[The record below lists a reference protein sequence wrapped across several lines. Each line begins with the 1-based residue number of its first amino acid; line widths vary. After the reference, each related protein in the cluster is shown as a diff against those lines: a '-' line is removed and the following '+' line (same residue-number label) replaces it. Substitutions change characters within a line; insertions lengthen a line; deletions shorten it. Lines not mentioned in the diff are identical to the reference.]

1 MNNNFIKPVK
11 KVAKKVTKYVD
22 KQVVEP
28 ARKTINKVI
37 TSVSKATNWVVSI
50 YDGITGNS
58 TSNNGGG
65 CAKKKPT
72 FKKMD
77 VEAKCPE
84 KDEDDINLLDILLN
98 CIDWYGTINDIIL
111 AFDSN
116 IKFNGSNVILKHIKS
131 GDLRIGDVKV
141 TISGVRNKVKELTG
155 LATGPKTKISKVF
168 KTSMKHQITGA
179 YKGLGLFATLTRLIS
194 DFASGVFDLIFG
206 LITVYRMIA
215 IPIGSLLYD
224 LLRTTGSA
232 LLKTVLMPFF
242 GPFAWLITLII
253 DVGIDII
260 DWFVDLGKEVTNLVE
275 WILSQS
281 WQTVLNFVKAVKKIS

>member
-77 VEAKCPE
+77 VETKCPE

-179 YKGLGLFATLTRLIS
+179 YKGLGLFATLT
-194 DFASGVFDLIFG
+194 
-206 LITVYRMIA
+206 
-215 IPIGSLLYD
+215 
-224 LLRTTGSA
+224 
-232 LLKTVLMPFF
+232 
-242 GPFAWLITLII
+242 
-253 DVGIDII
+253 
-260 DWFVDLGKEVTNLVE
+260 
-275 WILSQS
+275 
-281 WQTVLNFVKAVKKIS
+281 